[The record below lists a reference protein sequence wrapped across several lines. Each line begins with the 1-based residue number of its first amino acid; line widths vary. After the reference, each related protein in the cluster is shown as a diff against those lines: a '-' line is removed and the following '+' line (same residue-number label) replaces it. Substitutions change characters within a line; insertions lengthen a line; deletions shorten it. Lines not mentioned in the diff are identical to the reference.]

1 MFGLTHPVAAS
12 GRNFVLSKLPTRVL
26 RKEMERAV
34 FYE

>member
-1 MFGLTHPVAAS
+1 MVGLTNPVAAA
-12 GRNFVLSKLPTRVL
+12 GRNFVLSKLPARVL